1 MTTTATLKAQILEK
15 LDHLP
20 AETLAEVLVYV
31 QGLNPGSNIAPH
43 DEVWQAYLESEK
55 EREEV
60 YHRLANS

>member
-1 MTTTATLKAQILEK
+1 MTTNATLKAKILEE
-15 LDHLP
+15 LDYLS
-20 AETLAEVLVYV
+20 AETLAEVLTYV
-31 QGLNPGSNIAPH
+31 QGLNPGSNIASQ